1 MHQSNDAVA
10 EMLQG
15 FADPDEKRRD
25 THGRCCET
33 DVSPGT
39 FVREV
44 GGWTQGPRLTRVPA
58 ESRFCWPHR
67 RREPVRG
74 APS

>member
-1 MHQSNDAVA
+1 MPQSNDTVA

-15 FADPDEKRRD
+15 FADLDEKRRD
-25 THGRCCET
+25 TQGRCCEI

-39 FVREV
+39 VVREV
-44 GGWTQGPRLTRVPA
+44 GGWTQGPRLTRAPA
-58 ESRFCWPHR
+58 ESRFCRSDR
-67 RREPVRG
+67 RCEPLRG